1 MSKVLVGIGAIVG
14 NRDELGVFVSQYWS
28 IPKRR
33 PDSADGG
40 LPKFIPEKL
49 NGSDVLSS
57 GQVYKFEG
65 DDDDFRNCVIGES
78 GVGGCVTPLCDMVGL
93 WKVDDNCGIVNV
105 EGVVWRCGF
114 VTSVGYCDP
123 MNADA
128 FTVISWHC
136 KLAMGWGT
144 VVGWICGLATTVVVC
159 GLVTAADAFT
169 VISWHGK
176 LAMGGGTVVGWI
188 CGVATVVVV
197 CGLVT
202 ADVFTV
208 ICGLATTV
216 VVNGLVTA
224 VELVSVV
231 GCGFVT
237 EGSAVCGLGMVS
249 RFGVITAWF
258 FVASA
263 SEMDG

>member
-1 MSKVLVGIGAIVG
+1 VSKVLVGIGAIVG

-93 WKVDDNCGIVNV
+93 WKVDDNCRIVNV

-144 VVGWICGLATTVVVC
+144 VVGWICGLAT
-159 GLVTAADAFT
+159 A
-169 VISWHGK
+169 
-176 LAMGGGTVVGWI
+176 
-188 CGVATVVVV
+188 VVV

-231 GCGFVT
+231 GCGFAT